1 MSNIFRHSLFAYTIY
16 MNIKD
21 ILRQFLEYMEIERG
35 RSLKTV
41 DNYRRYIER
50 FIGFGK
56 IESASEI
63 STEKIR
69 DFRIH
74 LNRQPGIKTRGQ
86 SASTLKKRTQN
97 YHLIALRMFL
107 KYMLKRDIPSLAPEK
122 IELAKTSSR
131 QIDTIDGNELARM
144 MSLSRKNPRNN
155 AIMEMLFS
163 TGLRVSELCSLNRDL
178 DISKDEFTIR
188 GKGEKLRIVFLSDDA
203 KKSLK
208 DYLSSRTDMDEA
220 LFTQQGPRVVK
231 QEEQNISLRLTQRS
245 VERIVK
251 QIALEAGISKRVTPH
266 TIRHSFATDL
276 LRNGADMRSVQIMLG
291 HSNIA
296 TTQIY
301 THVTNKELL
310 DVHKKFH
317 KGSRA

>member
-1 MSNIFRHSLFAYTIY
+1 
-16 MNIKD
+16 
-21 ILRQFLEYMEIERG
+21 
-35 RSLKTV
+35 
-41 DNYRRYIER
+41 
-50 FIGFGK
+50 
-56 IESASEI
+56 
-63 STEKIR
+63 
-69 DFRIH
+69 
-74 LNRQPGIKTRGQ
+74 
-86 SASTLKKRTQN
+86 
-97 YHLIALRMFL
+97 
-107 KYMLKRDIPSLAPEK
+107 
-122 IELAKTSSR
+122 
-131 QIDTIDGNELARM
+131 

>member
-1 MSNIFRHSLFAYTIY
+1 MSNIFRHLLFAYTIY

-107 KYMLKRDIPSLAPEK
+107 KYMLKRDIPSLAPDK

-131 QIDTIDGNELARM
+131 QIDTIDGNELARI

>member
-1 MSNIFRHSLFAYTIY
+1 

-21 ILRQFLEYMEIERG
+21 ALRQFLEYMEIERG

-41 DNYRRYIER
+41 DNYKRYLER
-50 FIGFGK
+50 FIAFSK
-56 IESASEI
+56 IKKPEEI
-63 STEKIR
+63 TSDIVRE
-69 DFRIH
+69 FRLY
-74 LNRQPGIKTRGQ
+74 LNRQSGLKIRGQ
-86 SASTLKKRTQN
+86 SASTMKKRTQN

-107 KYMLKRDIPSLAPEK
+107 KWMLKRDIKSLAPDK

-131 QIDTIDGNELARM
+131 QIDHIDIKDIHRM
-144 MSLSRKNPRNN
+144 LNISKKNPRNH
-155 AIMEMLFS
+155 AIMELLFS

-178 DISKDEFTIR
+178 DITKDEFTIR
-188 GKGEKLRIVFLSDDA
+188 GKGEKLRIVFLSEMA
-203 KKSLK
+203 RKSLTE
-208 DYLSSRTDMDEA
+208 YLNNRTDMDEA
-220 LFTQQGPRVVK
+220 LFIQQGPKAVK
-231 QEEQNISLRLTQRS
+231 LEEQNVSLRLTPRS

-251 QIALEAGISKRVTPH
+251 QIAIEAGISKRVTPH

-276 LRNGADMRSVQIMLG
+276 LRNGADIRSVQMMLG

-301 THVTNKELL
+301 THVTNKQLR

-317 KGSRA
+317 GKNKE

>member
-1 MSNIFRHSLFAYTIY
+1 MSNIFRHLLFAYTIY